1 MLAQWALWTP
11 SAGYVEPYEVALA
24 LMENAIDNGV
34 QLRLG
39 CEVYAIEQ
47 ENKKASVLVTN
58 QGKIRCK
65 YIIDAAGL
73 YADEVAKMLDDEFF
87 TIHPRR
93 GTLVIYDK
101 ENKGKIHTF
110 SGQAPGPYTKGGG
123 PQETPEGTLL
133 FVHLQKKYRKKMFWC
148 GSG

>member
-1 MLAQWALWTP
+1 
-11 SAGYVEPYEVALA
+11 
-24 LMENAIDNGV
+24 MENAIDNGV

-87 TIHPRR
+87 T
-93 GTLVIYDK
+93 
-101 ENKGKIHTF
+101 N
-110 SGQAPGPYTKGGG
+110 SS
-123 PQETPEGTLL
+123 
-133 FVHLQKKYRKKMFWC
+133 KKRNARYIR
-148 GSG
+148 